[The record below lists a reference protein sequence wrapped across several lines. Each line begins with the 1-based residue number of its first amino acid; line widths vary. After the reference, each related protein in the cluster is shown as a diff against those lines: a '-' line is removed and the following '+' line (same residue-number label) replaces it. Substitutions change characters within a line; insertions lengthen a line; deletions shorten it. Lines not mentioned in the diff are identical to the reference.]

1 MLYPY
6 IQLFAEPADPA
17 TAESVSEHAAP
28 AAEPKK
34 SGRLFS
40 EDYVHTVRNEAAGY
54 RTAAKTYEAA
64 LRTVMDLKEGD
75 ELGDLNARISAYQQ
89 SLSKQREATLQAA
102 NQRLIRAEL
111 RTLEGYNHKL
121 LERVIDLSGVQV
133 DDKGNVTGVKEAA
146 EAALKEFPEV
156 KAEKRQQYAPLNP
169 AEAPAPEMT
178 KEAFSKLTYDKQY
191 EFKKAYPE
199 QYKKFFGGK

>member
-6 IQLFAEPADPA
+6 IQLFAEPADPV
-17 TAESVSEHAAP
+17 TAEPVSEPTAP

-34 SGRLFS
+34 GGRLFS
-40 EDYVHTVRNEAAGY
+40 EDYVHTVRSEAAGY

-64 LRTVMDLKEGD
+64 LRTVMGLKEGD
-75 ELGDLNARISAYQQ
+75 ELGDLNARVSAYQK
-89 SLSKQREATLQAA
+89 SLSKQREDTLQAA

-111 RTLEGYNHKL
+111 RSLEGYNHKL

-133 DDKGNVTGVKEAA
+133 DDEGNVTGVKEAA

-169 AEAPAPEMT
+169 AGANIPANENQKMND
-178 KEAFSKLTYDKQY
+178 LIR
-191 EFKKAYPE
+191 
-199 QYKKFFGGK
+199 GRR